1 MAIAPTQSIGYVQ
14 NATPSISPIVDI
26 VERRTYG
33 DSTTYYPMPYLS
45 KQNFFFYKSAYE
57 MDMMK
62 MIDLVAEAQEHIDQ
76 GISTILYVDSN
87 TSTRELVR
95 YYLYAHHKGLKS
107 LYYTRTKNLSISECS
122 SCSV

>member
-1 MAIAPTQSIGYVQ
+1 MQ
-14 NATPSISPIVDI
+14 NATPSIAPITDI

-57 MDMMK
+57 MDMTK
-62 MIDLVAEAQEHIDQ
+62 MIDLVAEAQNHIDQ
-76 GISTILYVDSN
+76 GISTVLYVDSN
-87 TSTRELVR
+87 TSTRELAKL
-95 YYLYAHHKGLKS
+95 YLYAHHKGLKS
-107 LYYTRTKNLSISECS
+107 LYYTRNRNLTITECS